1 MFSLSQEQL
10 ELLLGGSAFIFE
22 QAAYATTPPEDL
34 RSELNA
40 AGLTD
45 GVAAAFSST
54 WQLGADECV
63 RRLKEQS
70 VLAPLQ
76 LSGIDWQLCVGTAA
90 SSGGRG
96 QDAHALLQLELSP
109 PPGSGSGGGS
119 GGGGSGSGGDG
130 PGAGASGEAKGVM
143 AGESALPG
151 TASQTVHMR
160 LGREEMS
167 ALLGKLD
174 LIQTQMDAIA

>member
-1 MFSLSQEQL
+1 M
-10 ELLLGGSAFIFE
+10 GGSAFIFE

-34 RSELNA
+34 RFLELNA

-96 QDAHALLQLELSP
+96 CRMLMLLQLESP
-109 PPGSGSGGGS
+109 PPASSGSGS

-160 LGREEMS
+160 LDERRCRHPRKARPHPNADGCDCIER
-167 ALLGKLD
+167 
-174 LIQTQMDAIA
+174 

>member
-76 LSGIDWQLCVGTAA
+76 ERHRLQLCVGTAA
-90 SSGGRG
+90 IVGVK
-96 QDAHALLQLELSP
+96 DARALLQLDFSATRQRQRRRQRRRRQRQWRRR
-109 PPGSGSGGGS
+109 SR
-119 GGGGSGSGGDG
+119 
-130 PGAGASGEAKGVM
+130 AGASGEAKGVM